1 MGDKILKTFK
11 KILLTIILIVTSAI
25 SVGTSVLDQIT
36 RGGLDGELF
45 QTYLLCLCT
54 MCDVTRVAPGP
65 RLSGLQLAKV
75 GAK

>member
-1 MGDKILKTFK
+1 MW
-11 KILLTIILIVTSAI
+11 AQ
-25 SVGTSVLDQIT
+25 VLDQIT

-65 RLSGLQLAKV
+65 QLSGLQLAKV